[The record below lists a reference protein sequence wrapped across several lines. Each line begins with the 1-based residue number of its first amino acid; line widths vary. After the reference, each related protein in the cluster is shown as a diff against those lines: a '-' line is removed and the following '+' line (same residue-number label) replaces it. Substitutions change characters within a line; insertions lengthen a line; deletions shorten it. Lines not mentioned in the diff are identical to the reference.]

1 MTLLITGGASGIGA
15 ATARLAA
22 ERGHKVA
29 INYRSRDAQA
39 KKVVADITAKG
50 GQAVALPADVSR
62 EADIVRLFDAAEKA
76 LGPITHLVNSAGIG
90 LNARVADFDAAALER
105 LFTVNTVGLM
115 LCCRE
120 AARRMSTKRGG
131 KGGVV
136 VNVSSMAGT
145 IGGRPGASAYAAS
158 KAAVDSFTMGFA
170 KDVAPRRHPGRV
182 AAAGHDRDEMT
193 EKTLADR
200 PSARRSKSTIAMGR
214 VGQAQ
219 EIANAIVWLLSDEAS
234 FISGVTLDA
243 SGGGFVFGKQLSLGC
258 GARSARLRLARSAV
272 LSSAMRRRAG
282 ARALEW
288 AMTSVPASCRPAP
301 FP

>member
-22 ERGHKVA
+22 RRGHKVA
-29 INYRSRDAQA
+29 INFRSRAAQA
-39 KKVVADITAKG
+39 TKVANGIVAAG
-50 GQAVALPADVSR
+50 GQAIALPADVSR
-62 EADIVRLFDAAEKA
+62 EADILTLFDTAEKT
-76 LGPITHLVNSAGIG
+76 LGPVTHLVNSAGIG
-90 LNARVADFDAAALER
+90 LNARVADFEAGALER

-170 KDVAPRRHPGRV
+170 KDVALEGIRAVSLRPGMIET
-182 AAAGHDRDEMT
+182 EMT
-193 EKTLADR
+193 EETLSDR
-200 PSARRSKSTIAMGR
+200 AGREAIESTIAMGR
-214 VGQAQ
+214 VGQPD
-219 EIANAIVWLLSDEAS
+219 EVANAIVWLLSDDAS
-234 FISGVTLDA
+234 FISGVTIDA
-243 SGGGFVFGKQLSLGC
+243 SGGGFVFGK
-258 GARSARLRLARSAV
+258 R
-272 LSSAMRRRAG
+272 
-282 ARALEW
+282 
-288 AMTSVPASCRPAP
+288 
-301 FP
+301 

>member
-15 ATARLAA
+15 ATAKLAA
-22 ERGHKVA
+22 QRGHKVA
-29 INYRSRDAQA
+29 INYRLRVAEA
-39 KKVVADITAKG
+39 HTIVADITAKG
-50 GQAVALPADVSR
+50 GQAVPLQADVSR
-62 EADIVRLFDAAEKA
+62 EADIVSLFNAAEKA

-90 LNARVADFDAAALER
+90 LNSRVADYDAVALEK

-170 KDVAPRRHPGRV
+170 KDVALEGIRAVSLRPGMIET
-182 AAAGHDRDEMT
+182 EMT
-193 EKTLADR
+193 RRTLADR
-200 PSARRSKSTIAMGR
+200 EVREAIEATIAMGR
-214 VGQAQ
+214 VGQVE

-234 FISGVTLDA
+234 FISGVTIDA
-243 SGGGFVFGKQLSLGC
+243 SGGGFVFGQ
-258 GARSARLRLARSAV
+258 R
-272 LSSAMRRRAG
+272 
-282 ARALEW
+282 
-288 AMTSVPASCRPAP
+288 
-301 FP
+301 

>member
-1 MTLLITGGASGIGA
+1 M
-15 ATARLAA
+15 R
-22 ERGHKVA
+22 RRR
-29 INYRSRDAQA
+29 RS
-39 KKVVADITAKG
+39 
-50 GQAVALPADVSR
+50 
-62 EADIVRLFDAAEKA
+62 
-76 LGPITHLVNSAGIG
+76 GPITHLVNSAGIG

-170 KDVAPRRHPGRV
+170 KDVALEGIRAVSLRPGMIET
-182 AAAGHDRDEMT
+182 EMT

-200 PSARRSKSTIAMGR
+200 AVREAIESTIAMGR
-214 VGQAQ
+214 VGQAE

-243 SGGGFVFGKQLSLGC
+243 SGGGFVFGK
-258 GARSARLRLARSAV
+258 R
-272 LSSAMRRRAG
+272 
-282 ARALEW
+282 
-288 AMTSVPASCRPAP
+288 
-301 FP
+301 

>member
-22 ERGHKVA
+22 QRGHKVA

-39 KKVVADITAKG
+39 KKVVNDIVAAG
-50 GQAVALPADVSR
+50 GHAVALPADVSR
-62 EADIVRLFDAAEKA
+62 EADILSLFDAAEKA

-90 LNARVADFDAAALER
+90 FNARVADFEAGALER
-105 LFTVNTVGLM
+105 LFIVNTVGLM

-120 AARRMSTKRGG
+120 AARRMSTRRGG

-170 KDVAPRRHPGRV
+170 KDLALEGIRAVSLRPGMIET
-182 AAAGHDRDEMT
+182 EMT
-193 EKTLADR
+193 ETTLSDR
-200 PSARRSKSTIAMGR
+200 ERREAIESTIAMGR
-214 VGQAQ
+214 VGQPD
-219 EIANAIVWLLSDEAS
+219 EIANAIVWLLSDDAS
-234 FISGVTLDA
+234 FISGVTIDA
-243 SGGGFVFGKQLSLGC
+243 SGGGFVFGK
-258 GARSARLRLARSAV
+258 R
-272 LSSAMRRRAG
+272 
-282 ARALEW
+282 
-288 AMTSVPASCRPAP
+288 
-301 FP
+301 

>member
-22 ERGHKVA
+22 RRGHKVA
-29 INYRSRDAQA
+29 INYRSREQQA
-39 KKVVADITAKG
+39 RKVVADIAASG
-50 GQAVALPADVSR
+50 GKAVALPGDVVR
-62 EADIVRLFDAAEKA
+62 EADISRLFDAAEKA
-76 LGPITHLVNSAGIG
+76 LGPVTHLVTSAGIG
-90 LNARVADFDAAALER
+90 LHSSVKDFDAAALER
-105 LFTVNTVGLM
+105 LFAVNTVGVI

-120 AARRMSTKRGG
+120 AARRMSTRNGG

-170 KDVAPRRHPGRV
+170 KELATEGIRAVSLRPGMV
-182 AAAGHDRDEMT
+182 ETEMT

-200 PSARRSKSTIAMGR
+200 EVRSAIESTIAMGR
-214 VGQAQ
+214 VGQAD
-219 EIANAIVWLLSDEAS
+219 EIANAIVWVLSDEAS

-243 SGGGFVFGKQLSLGC
+243 SGGGFVFGK
-258 GARSARLRLARSAV
+258 R
-272 LSSAMRRRAG
+272 
-282 ARALEW
+282 
-288 AMTSVPASCRPAP
+288 
-301 FP
+301 

>member
-15 ATARLAA
+15 ETARRAA
-22 ERGHKVA
+22 KRGHKVA
-29 INYRSRDAQA
+29 INYRSREADA
-39 KKVVADITAKG
+39 KNVVADIVGNG

-62 EADIVRLFDAAEKA
+62 EGDICSLFDATEKA

-90 LNARVADFDAAALER
+90 LNARVADFEEAALAR
-105 LFTVNTVGLM
+105 LFATNTIGLM

-170 KDVAPRRHPGRV
+170 KDVALEGIRAVSLRPGMIET
-182 AAAGHDRDEMT
+182 EMT
-193 EKTLADR
+193 ERTLADR
-200 PSARRSKSTIAMGR
+200 EVRANIESTIAMGR
-214 VGQAQ
+214 VGQAH
-219 EIANAIVWLLSDEAS
+219 EIANAILWLLSDEAS

-243 SGGGFVFGKQLSLGC
+243 SGGGFVFGK
-258 GARSARLRLARSAV
+258 R
-272 LSSAMRRRAG
+272 
-282 ARALEW
+282 
-288 AMTSVPASCRPAP
+288 
-301 FP
+301 

>member
-22 ERGHKVA
+22 ARGQKVA

-50 GQAVALPADVSR
+50 GQAVALPADVSH
-62 EADIVRLFDAAEKA
+62 EADIVKLFDAAEKA

-90 LNARVADFDAAALER
+90 LTARVADFDAAALEK
-105 LFTVNTVGLM
+105 LFIVNTVGLM

-170 KDVAPRRHPGRV
+170 KDVALEGIRAVSLRPGMIET
-182 AAAGHDRDEMT
+182 EMT
-193 EKTLADR
+193 EKTLSDR
-200 PSARRSKSTIAMGR
+200 SAREAIESTIAMGR
-214 VGQAQ
+214 VGQAD

-243 SGGGFVFGKQLSLGC
+243 SGGGFVFGK
-258 GARSARLRLARSAV
+258 R
-272 LSSAMRRRAG
+272 
-282 ARALEW
+282 
-288 AMTSVPASCRPAP
+288 
-301 FP
+301 